1 MHNNKNTNDETACK
15 WVSSRGLLKI
25 CDKHNKVPDSAS
37 RHIDDDLLDNLN
49 EYDVVHI
56 CSWLSLS
63 IFMRHH
69 APKIDKKVIIV
80 TNDSDFDAPIFEKPV
95 GESDYIAKDEIMN
108 FINSD
113 YCVHLFAQNCTL
125 KHPKVSPIPI
135 GLDYHTFTQYS
146 SPLKQEE
153 NLNLIRKNAMSVPFY
168 DRIVKCYCNFQFC
181 IENKYYTN
189 ERLECLNNVN
199 KDLCVYEPNDI
210 LRIITWKNQTNYAFV
225 LSPAG
230 GGYDCHRTWEALILG
245 CIPIVKRFNHPF
257 ENLFEHLPVL
267 IVDNWCDITQTL
279 LEKTIEEFKN
289 RKFNYKKL
297 TLEYWKNLIFSY
309 KENKKSKKQK
319 QSKK

>member
-1 MHNNKNTNDETACK
+1 MHNNKNTNDETTCK

-25 CDKHNKVPDSAS
+25 CDKHNKVPESSS
-37 RHIDDDLLDNLN
+37 RHIDSDLLDNLN
-49 EYDVVHI
+49 DYDVLHI
-56 CSWLSLS
+56 CSWLTLS

-69 APKIDKKVIIV
+69 APKIDKKIIIV
-80 TNDSDFDAPIFEKPV
+80 TNDSDFSAPVFEKPV
-95 GESDYIAKDEIMN
+95 GASDYIAKDEIMN

-125 KHPKVSPIPI
+125 NHPKVTPIPI
-135 GLDYHTFTQYS
+135 GMDYHTFTINAP
-146 SPLKQEE
+146 PLKQEVL
-153 NLNLIRKNAMSVPFY
+153 LNSIKSFGSPFY
-168 DRIVKCYCNFQFC
+168 ERIIKCYGNYHFGIQG
-181 IENKYYTN
+181 KYYTS
-189 ERLECLNNVN
+189 ERIDCLTNVD
-199 KDLCVYEPNDI
+199 KSLCFYEPTMVSRD
-210 LRIITWKNQTNYAFV
+210 ITWRNQTNYAFV

-257 ENLFEHLPVL
+257 EKLFEHLPVL
-267 IVDNWCDITQTL
+267 MVDNWSDITQIL
-279 LEKTIEEFKN
+279 LDNTIEEFKN

-297 TLEYWKNLIFSY
+297 TLEYWKNLIFSF